1 MGTRLF
7 VMQILGSEAVNIVRG
22 AYRRAVR
29 RSARRHRP
37 DEQLRRLTES
47 SEVFNALSRTALFD
61 HAWYRDRYGFRGGR
75 LDACYHYLNEGVEL
89 GWDPHPLFSTRW
101 YLTSYPDVVA
111 SGQNPLHHYLTSGSR
126 EGLWPHPLFDPAS
139 LPISGGGAVAAST
152 GPTDL
157 ERYLA
162 TPAMWSEKPSRLF
175 DGAWYLETYPDVEAC
190 GRNPL
195 YHFVVNGEAEGRWPN
210 RLFDPSVYGASFAG
224 EEPPEF
230 GFLAH
235 YLHKGWRESR
245 ITLAGVDP
253 EWIRLRY
260 GLPSDPLAYALDV
273 LLPSGQPLRAEDE
286 LILTVPHP
294 SLVDEV
300 LRVARGLSS
309 DVDPTSG
316 GVTSSGDRDAPWIQR
331 ATSNRAPFLAEWAS
345 GVQDDSTS
353 IRLRGVGDVAV
364 GLGGTQIS
372 ARSLHRSPSPERFE
386 TQRERRRVLLVSH
399 EASLTGAPTYL
410 EQVGVALRSA
420 GHDVMV
426 LSLRDEMK
434 TPVFERCGLP
444 HLLLRE
450 VGGGDSG
457 QRAMND
463 DWSMTAEGESWLAS
477 FLAGFRPDVALVNSV
492 LAVAACQRLF
502 ATGTPYV
509 VLVHERT
516 GFGPWAGTPAD
527 RFSRTVRSAFV
538 AAETVLFGSKDTQSV
553 WQRHSRLPF
562 GEVALTWRE
571 LSGMPVPSNPQ
582 LFRAAH
588 GISNDDFVYA
598 TIGSLEPRKRVIDI
612 IRAFAALDEPGARLV
627 VVGDG
632 GDDPPTHLGVRM
644 AAASD
649 PRVVLLPKMSNPAP
663 AFLASD
669 CFIMASERETFPMVL
684 QEAQIFELSVI
695 TSRFPGWDELP
706 SSDSMLTFEVGD
718 CPGLTERMR
727 QVRREHS
734 DRRPER
740 VAARE
745 HMATLARVSNEHLI
759 DLLLSV
765 SVSAEPRLATRDWLH
780 HA

>member
-1 MGTRLF
+1 MLRD
-7 VMQILGSEAVNIVRG
+7 

-29 RSARRHRP
+29 RAVRDRRPVGELGRFAA
-37 DEQLRRLTES
+37 S
-47 SEVFNALSRTALFD
+47 SEAFDALSRSALID
-61 HAWYRDRYGFRGGR
+61 LEWYRGRYGFRGGR
-75 LDACYHYLNEGVEL
+75 LDACFHYLNVGVDL

-101 YLTSYPDVVA
+101 YLTTYPDVVA

-126 EGLWPHPLFDPAS
+126 EGLWPHPLFDPGS
-139 LPISGGGAVAAST
+139 LPLSGGGAGAASSD
-152 GPTDL
+152 PTDL
-157 ERYLA
+157 ERYLT
-162 TPAMWSEKPSRLF
+162 TPALRSEKPSRLF

-195 YHFVVNGEAEGRWPN
+195 YHFVVHGEAEGRWPN
-210 RLFDPSVYGASFAG
+210 RLFDPSVYRASFAG
-224 EEPPEF
+224 EESPEF

-235 YLHKGWRESR
+235 YLHTGWREPR

-253 EWIRLRY
+253 DWIRLRY
-260 GLPSDPLAYALDV
+260 GLSSDPLAHALDV
-273 LLPSGQPLRAEDE
+273 LLPSGQPLRPEDE
-286 LILTVPHP
+286 IILTVPDP
-294 SLVDEV
+294 SLVREV
-300 LRVARGLSS
+300 LQVARALSS
-309 DVDPTSG
+309 DDGPAPG
-316 GVTSSGDRDAPWIQR
+316 EVTSSGDRDAPWIQR
-331 ATSNRAPFLAEWAS
+331 ATANRAPFLAEWAS
-345 GVQDDSTS
+345 GVQDDSTP
-353 IRLRGVGDVAV
+353 IRIRGAGDVAV
-364 GLGGTQIS
+364 ALAGTQIS
-372 ARSLHRSPSPERFE
+372 ARSLHRAPAQERFDG
-386 TQRERRRVLLVSH
+386 QRERRRVLLVSH

-426 LSLRDEMK
+426 LSLRDDLK

-450 VGGGDSG
+450 VGGGDAG
-457 QRAMND
+457 ARAMHD
-463 DWSMTAEGESWLAS
+463 DWSMTADGESWLSS

-492 LAVAACQRLF
+492 LAAAACQRLF
-502 ATGTPYV
+502 TTGVPYV

-527 RFSRTVRSAFV
+527 HFSRAARSAFV
-538 AAETVLFGSKDTQSV
+538 AAETVLFGSRDTQTV
-553 WQRHSRLPF
+553 WQRHSRLSF

-571 LSGMPVPSNPQ
+571 LSGMPVPSNPR

-588 GISNDDFVYA
+588 GISSDDFVYA

-612 IRAFAALDEPGARLV
+612 IRAFAAIDDPGARLV

-632 GDDPPTHLGVRM
+632 GDDPPTHLGVM
-644 AAASD
+644 TAAASD

-663 AFLASD
+663 AFLAAD

-684 QEAQIFELSVI
+684 QEAQLFERSVI

-718 CPGLTERMR
+718 CLGLTERMR
-727 QVRREHS
+727 QARREHS
-734 DRRPER
+734 DRRQER
-740 VAARE
+740 VEARE
-745 HMATLARVSNEHLI
+745 HMATLARASNHHLI

-765 SVSAEPRLATRDWLH
+765 SVAAEPRLATRDWLH
-780 HA
+780 RA